1 MLASEINHPL
11 LQAVLTT
18 DKKMFIDRNKE
29 DTSIERIYIFPGGSP
44 DRRTVAL
51 LLLWLT
57 FIPRERAM
65 RQRARSIF
73 LTQELKADFERK
85 TPCQLKSRQLVP

>member
-29 DTSIERIYIFPGGSP
+29 DTSIEQKYILLGSSP
-44 DRRTVAL
+44 DRRTVTLLPL
-51 LLLWLT
+51 LLK
-57 FIPRERAM
+57 FIPREAVR
-65 RQRARSIF
+65 
-73 LTQELKADFERK
+73 
-85 TPCQLKSRQLVP
+85 

>member
-1 MLASEINHPL
+1 MLANEINHPL
-11 LQAVLTT
+11 PQVVLTA

-29 DTSIERIYIFPGGSP
+29 DTSIERIYILPGGSP

-57 FIPRERAM
+57 FIPRERAD
-65 RQRARSIF
+65 ATAS
-73 LTQELKADFERK
+73 
-85 TPCQLKSRQLVP
+85 

>member
-29 DTSIERIYIFPGGSP
+29 DTSIERIYILPGG
-44 DRRTVAL
+44 
-51 LLLWLT
+51 
-57 FIPRERAM
+57 FPRQKNSCLAPSLVDVHPARAGNVT
-65 RQRARSIF
+65 AS
-73 LTQELKADFERK
+73 
-85 TPCQLKSRQLVP
+85 